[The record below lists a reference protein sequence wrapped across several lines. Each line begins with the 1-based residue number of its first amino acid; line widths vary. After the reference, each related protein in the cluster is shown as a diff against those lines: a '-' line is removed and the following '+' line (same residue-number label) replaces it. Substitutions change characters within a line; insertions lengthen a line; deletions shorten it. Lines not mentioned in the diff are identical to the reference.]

1 MARPG
6 FVLPR
11 DERID
16 DSQLGERADRERRDS
31 TARAHAAVVRGR
43 VFERANHGR
52 PDGNDPSVPLPH
64 GIDRIGRP
72 RRDLIRFG
80 EREHRI
86 EARIPGGGN
95 PRGVRQGRER
105 RSAGAKAVNESPIEE
120 KPCGRRFEGD
130 RAAGDRRPGVPQCQW
145 IREIRVLNRA
155 PVPRQPFPNLLSRTL
170 EAHLDQPG
178 MLQDGPHDGTQRA

>member
-16 DSQLGERADRERRDS
+16 DSQLCERADRERGDGA
-31 TARAHAAVVRGR
+31 ARAHAAVVRGR

-105 RSAGAKAVNESPIEE
+105 RSAGAKA
-120 KPCGRRFEGD
+120 
-130 RAAGDRRPGVPQCQW
+130 AAVITGAADVYAHSGGQYEW
-145 IREIRVLNRA
+145 DSAA
-155 PVPRQPFPNLLSRTL
+155 PVAVAASAGLHVSR
-170 EAHLDQPG
+170 LDG
-178 MLQDGPHDGTQRA
+178 SRGNHANR